1 MVEVDA
7 DFDRLADL
15 LAAGWAPVHPTD
27 LDVGDLRGALHL
39 AEALVLGGEEA
50 KARRAIGWALRHV
63 PHAGRAGV
71 GDWLAAQ
78 VYLAGLEMQL
88 GMSKSARRRVDR
100 VEHLAQELG
109 DGPRVVQCLHLRAIT
124 YRQESRFDR
133 ALQWDQAAHTFLT
146 ERWPDGVDGRDRVEM
161 DLLRS
166 MGSTLTQ
173 QVVGGGRRESGR
185 HFTSRTS
192 DARWKRATA
201 LYRRSIDMAAML
213 GDRHELAHCRMRLA
227 LHRLRQLHRRGA
239 DERDIDS
246 VPIHDLTVPA
256 RVIWDRELNS
266 ASLLGFQG
274 DSRHLAA
281 TALIRVRDE
290 DRRREYDHQ
299 VRMIDDILRHAR
311 VNQALEPEAFA
322 AAVDP

>member
-1 MVEVDA
+1 
-7 DFDRLADL
+7 
-15 LAAGWAPVHPTD
+15 
-27 LDVGDLRGALHL
+27 
-39 AEALVLGGEEA
+39 
-50 KARRAIGWALRHV
+50 
-63 PHAGRAGV
+63 
-71 GDWLAAQ
+71 
-78 VYLAGLEMQL
+78 
-88 GMSKSARRRVDR
+88 
-100 VEHLAQELG
+100 
-109 DGPRVVQCLHLRAIT
+109 
-124 YRQESRFDR
+124 
-133 ALQWDQAAHTFLT
+133 
-146 ERWPDGVDGRDRVEM
+146 
-161 DLLRS
+161 
-166 MGSTLTQ
+166 
-173 QVVGGGRRESGR
+173 
-185 HFTSRTS
+185 
-192 DARWKRATA
+192 
-201 LYRRSIDMAAML
+201 
-213 GDRHELAHCRMRLA
+213 
-227 LHRLRQLHRRGA
+227 LHRRGA